1 MQTLILSAS
10 ALELFRLHIE
20 LRGNI
25 LIDDANREPYL
36 ELERAGLVVLGNSF
50 RDGPGTIYRVSKL
63 GFEAKQNFWL
73 ARKRRDDRM
82 RIGCSADWQRCS
94 GQHAERAIGQ
104 SLTYIIDALRRS
116 CAMQATAGSRAA
128 GWQVP

>member
-63 GFEAKQNFWL
+63 GLEQSRTSGL
-73 ARKRRDDRM
+73 RERGGM
-82 RIGCSADWQRCS
+82 IGCELGAANWQRCS

-104 SLTYIIDALRRS
+104 SLTYIINALGRS